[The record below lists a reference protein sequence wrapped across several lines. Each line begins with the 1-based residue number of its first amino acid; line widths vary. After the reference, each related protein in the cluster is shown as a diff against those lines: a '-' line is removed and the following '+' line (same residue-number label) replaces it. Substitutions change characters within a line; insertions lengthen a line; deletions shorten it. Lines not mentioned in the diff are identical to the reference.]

1 MRLEIKPQARGEMQ
15 EAIIRHHTGY
25 PSAIRD
31 FESELESLIE
41 RILEMPRMYRV
52 MHQPDIR
59 RALMGR
65 RFPYAVYFR
74 EIEGGVEIISL
85 AYHSREPGYWL
96 DRI

>member
-41 RILEMPRMYRV
+41 RILEMPRMYPV
-52 MHQPDIR
+52 THQPDIR
-59 RALMGR
+59 RALMRR
-65 RFPYAVYFR
+65 RFPYAIYFR
-74 EIEGGVEIISL
+74 ETESGVEIISL
-85 AYHSREPGYWL
+85 AHLRREPGYWL
-96 DRI
+96 DRL